1 MDHRAN
7 VVVTTS
13 VVDEN
18 EEIDAYIP
26 GHEVTI
32 PLETTHLPTPTISE
46 YLYRASQTNG
56 GSILDSGT
64 TSTMFHGL
72 EWFEIS
78 PNYKSVNVKIE
89 IGNGEVI
96 VAKAMGDVQID
107 VQVNGQRF
115 TTVLRGCLYVPDL
128 KSNLVAIS
136 KLDKEGHTIVFG
148 EGKAQVKRNN
158 KTLMVGYLKENL
170 YQVNITPTKISEHIN
185 LAISGDIW
193 HRRLG
198 HYPQRKL
205 TRLAEHVDG
214 LDKKDVDRHSKC
226 ESCVQGKLARI
237 PFPPSSTTAKKALE
251 IVSVDLAGPARVE
264 SIKGGKYFLVIVN
277 HFSRFYWVDIL
288 KKKSDAFD
296 SITKFVL
303 RYENQLETRL
313 KVIRS
318 DGGGEFAGK
327 KWTKWLESKGII
339 HEVTAPYTPEQNGK
353 AKRAV
358 RTIKEGARTML
369 IDSCLKPKYWAAA
382 VRNFVYVRNRML
394 TQVSKEKTPFELFYG
409 TVPKVD
415 HLRVFGCVA
424 YAQIPSKHRSTWHP
438 KTTKCVMI
446 GRAQDD
452 EEPTKGYL
460 LYDPYKRNMFKCA
473 AVDFWEDQKWNNA
486 PQLRAR
492 EDIMVPEVE

>member
-1 MDHRAN
+1 
-7 VVVTTS
+7 V
-13 VVDEN
+13 N
-18 EEIDAYIP
+18 E
-26 GHEVTI
+26 
-32 PLETTHLPTPTISE
+32 
-46 YLYRASQTNG
+46 
-56 GSILDSGT
+56 
-64 TSTMFHGL
+64 
-72 EWFEIS
+72 
-78 PNYKSVNVKIE
+78 
-89 IGNGEVI
+89 
-96 VAKAMGDVQID
+96 
-107 VQVNGQRF
+107 QRF

-128 KSNLVAIS
+128 KSNLVSIS

-170 YQVNITPTKISEHIN
+170 YQVNITPTKISEHVN

-214 LDKKDVDRHSKC
+214 LDKRNVDRHSKC

-264 SIKGGKYFLVIVN
+264 SIKGGKYFLVIVD
-277 HFSRFYWVDIL
+277 HFSRFYWVEIL

-327 KWTKWLESKGII
+327 KWTEWLESKGVI

-353 AKRAV
+353 AERAV

-382 VRNFVYVRNRML
+382 VRNFVYVRNRTL
-394 TQVSKEKTPFELFYG
+394 TQVSKKKTPFELFYG

-424 YAQIPSKHRSTWHP
+424 YAQIPSKHQSTWHP

-446 GRAQDD
+446 GHAQDD

-460 LYDPYKRNMFKCA
+460 LYDPYKRNTFKCA
-473 AVDFWEDQKWNNA
+473 TVDFWEDQKWNDA

-492 EDIMVPEVE
+492 EDIMVPEVEEDDDEDPPEI